1 MKRLILTIAVLC
13 CASSIYA
20 QSPCEKAYNKAH
32 KLYEQTDYSAALE
45 QFKLVL
51 KDCDSYDEAAE
62 LGIKLCEVEI
72 EKNKLKETNNQ
83 LVSDNKK
90 LKSQED
96 KLLKNKKLLE
106 SEIKELKAERD
117 NYKLKNAELRGEN
130 DKWSVEYQLLE
141 NRFKNYSKDTIVVN
155 NTDTI
160 YIKDRL
166 VYSKQIDKL
175 QTLIKEVDG
184 KIEEYI
190 NTSGFKNWLNSK
202 KIKEEANKIRE
213 SISEYIRPND
223 TIKNIDAKEEIK
235 DKAN

>member
-1 MKRLILTIAVLC
+1 MKRLILTIIVLC
-13 CASSIYA
+13 CASSLNA

-32 KLYEQTDYSAALE
+32 KLYEQANYSAALE

-72 EKNKLKETNNQ
+72 EINKLKETNSKLLN
-83 LVSDNKK
+83 DNKT
-90 LKSQED
+90 LKSQKD
-96 KLLKNKKLLE
+96 KQLKNIKLLE

-117 NYKLKNAELRGEN
+117 SCVLNNAKLKGQNTKLG
-130 DKWSVEYQLLE
+130 DEYLSLK
-141 NRFKNYSKDTIVVN
+141 NNFDNYSKETIVVN

-160 YIKDRL
+160 NIKDCL
-166 VYSKQIDKL
+166 VYSEQIDKL
-175 QTLIKEVDG
+175 KTIIKDVDG

-213 SISEYIRPND
+213 SISEYIIAND